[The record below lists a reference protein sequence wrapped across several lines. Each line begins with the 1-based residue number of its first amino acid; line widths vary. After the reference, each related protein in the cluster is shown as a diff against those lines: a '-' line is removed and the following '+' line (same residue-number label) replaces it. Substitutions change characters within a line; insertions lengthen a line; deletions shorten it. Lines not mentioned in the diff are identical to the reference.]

1 MWDMIHESYPDATA
15 LWVGTK
21 TGPEKALVESRQMLF
36 FTIPSGKIRR
46 YVSPLNILD
55 LFKFVGGFFSSLQ
68 LLLSERPDVCISA
81 GGYTSVPVHFAA
93 WVLGIP
99 TWIHQQDVI
108 VGLSNKLM
116 APLATKITTA
126 LEASTTQF
134 SKKKTVWLG
143 NPIRTELLQGSKER
157 ARTIFNLNPDLPVV
171 FVTGGGTGSQRV
183 NQLVVEAVQHLK
195 GFAQVI
201 HLTGK
206 ERPQELAVRAEK
218 HFDYYQIHQFFTDE
232 MKDAYAVAD
241 IVISRGGFGT
251 ITEIAALAKPAI
263 LIPKPGHQEQN
274 VQYLSK
280 ADAVIV
286 VDENTADGNFLAK
299 KIRELLENSRKREA
313 LSQAISALLPP
324 ATSEDILNI
333 FKSLV
338 QVDG

>member
-1 MWDMIHESYPDATA
+1 
-15 LWVGTK
+15 
-21 TGPEKALVESRQMLF
+21 
-36 FTIPSGKIRR
+36 
-46 YVSPLNILD
+46 
-55 LFKFVGGFFSSLQ
+55 
-68 LLLSERPDVCISA
+68 
-81 GGYTSVPVHFAA
+81 
-93 WVLGIP
+93 
-99 TWIHQQDVI
+99 
-108 VGLSNKLM
+108 
-116 APLATKITTA
+116 
-126 LEASTTQF
+126 
-134 SKKKTVWLG
+134 
-143 NPIRTELLQGSKER
+143 
-157 ARTIFNLNPDLPVV
+157 
-171 FVTGGGTGSQRV
+171 V

-195 GFAQVI
+195 GFAQVV

-251 ITEIAALAKPAI
+251 ITEIAALGKPAI